1 MVHRF
6 ALRRSGSTKRTTSL
20 AWRIAVAVMVVA
32 PPAAMAQHPPV
43 GAKIG
48 PGFTG
53 IVLADDDG
61 QDYHPRIAAAGG
73 GFVVLPLTSQ
83 IAFQFEAISSPKGT
97 RLEEESTNLAQT
109 LMLRYFE
116 LPILARLAGPKTG
129 VGIPYF
135 LAGPFVGIRTSAKE
149 QLSTVANSLV
159 AGVKEDVRDA
169 IERFE
174 AGLIV
179 GAGVDIGRRLLLE
192 GRYSHGLTNVNKGPG
207 LTHFTNRGVSFMTG
221 FRF

>member
-20 AWRIAVAVMVVA
+20 AWRTAVAVMVVA
-32 PPAAMAQHPPV
+32 PPAAMAQQPPV

-97 RLEEESTNLAQT
+97 RLEEEST
-109 LMLRYFE
+109 
-116 LPILARLAGPKTG
+116 
-129 VGIPYF
+129 
-135 LAGPFVGIRTSAKE
+135 
-149 QLSTVANSLV
+149 
-159 AGVKEDVRDA
+159 
-169 IERFE
+169 
-174 AGLIV
+174 
-179 GAGVDIGRRLLLE
+179 
-192 GRYSHGLTNVNKGPG
+192 
-207 LTHFTNRGVSFMTG
+207 
-221 FRF
+221 